1 LSIELETIESLFTRS
16 GVLTHQLLHKLSQ
29 SGAIL
34 LNGAPVSV
42 RSAVSSGDVVR
53 LDGEEFS
60 VNQVPERDRL
70 RVVPVSPKP
79 ARIGGL
85 CRVHAGYHKC
95 LTMYTRK
102 VLDRV
107 ARVPFSPG
115 GFRHFYHRADVFYRY
130 CGQYAF
136 SSISGHRVDLD
147 RFDDARVSRFIRDP
161 RDLLVSGYFYHL
173 RGAEDWCH
181 ITDPVDD
188 DWDIVQGVV
197 PAQLPRQQSFSEY
210 LNSVPIEQGLI
221 AEIEF
226 RKRHYASMLDWPEE
240 DDRVRLYRYEDI
252 MGNEQQ
258 ILSDLMEFYQ
268 LPALQRKAGR
278 YYARRYSAARKSG
291 RKGHIRNASSGQW
304 KQYFSAR
311 VNRRFNEVYGDLLE
325 RYAYPAV
332 SL

>member
-1 LSIELETIESLFTRS
+1 LETLESLVTRN
-16 GVLTHQLLHKLSQ
+16 GVLTHGLLRKLSH
-29 SGAIL
+29 SGDVL
-34 LNGAPVSV
+34 LNGSVVPVACEV
-42 RSAVSSGDVVR
+42 CPGDVVR
-53 LDGEEFS
+53 LDGIELS
-60 VNQVPERDRL
+60 VNPVPGRDRL
-70 RVVPVSPKP
+70 RVLASSPEP
-79 ARIGGL
+79 GVIPGL
-85 CRVHAGYHKC
+85 RRVHAGYHKC

-107 ARVPFSPG
+107 ARVPFSPR
-115 GFRHFYHRADVFYRY
+115 GFRHFYHRADVFYR
-130 CGQYAF
+130 CCAQYAF

-147 RFDDARVSRFIRDP
+147 RFEDVRVSRFIRDP

-181 ITDPVDD
+181 ITDPVDE

-210 LNSVPIEQGLI
+210 LNSVPIEQGLL

-226 RKRHYASMLDWPEE
+226 RKRHYASMLDWPE
-240 DDRVRLYRYEDI
+240 DDHRVRLYRYEDI
-252 MGNEQQ
+252 MGHEQE
-258 ILSDLMEFYQ
+258 IMSDLMEFYQ

-278 YYARRYSAARKSG
+278 YYAGRYSAAKKSG

-311 VNRRFNEVYGDLLE
+311 VNRRFNEVYGNLLE
-325 RYAYPAV
+325 RYGYPAE